1 MASII
6 HALQTTNTSCL
17 ATGQAYEAYLSF
29 CGKINLRP
37 LSNRAFADII
47 AELDIYSLIRTRIIS
62 KGRYGRTREIILDMP
77 ESMIDRINE
86 MLIDTLIR

>member
-1 MASII
+1 
-6 HALQTTNTSCL
+6 
-17 ATGQAYEAYLSF
+17 
-29 CGKINLRP
+29 

-77 ESMIDRINE
+77 PSIVGKLND
-86 MLIDTLIR
+86 MLISTLAK